1 MKLFYL
7 FLTLILFNSFA
18 LHAQDLFLTVSGEF
32 DGEKTS
38 LDSISIEN
46 LANGTKTTLSNL
58 PNQTEYRINLSKN
71 ALWGKTSV
79 QEHLS
84 KNGFKLITNQ
94 SGLSKVGYN
103 GHLANDG
110 TAEVYNSNGQKV
122 FSTVIKKNLID
133 PKFTFRIGLDGIF
146 IVKIAIDSKIQSYK
160 TLGNTTTGKI
170 DFEIDSNPNNGN
182 IYKSSLGNNS
192 SDFKST
198 LGDSLKVLPYK
209 KGFTTTPQKTI
220 VEGSEK
226 TINFV
231 LEENRE
237 GSFIDERDG
246 KSYAS
251 IKMGKQI
258 WMSENLAYLPDSL
271 EVGSKSGMYV
281 FGYGGNNTTEAKAS
295 ENYKTFGVY
304 YTWTAAM
311 NGSDGSSTNPSNV
324 RGVCPAGWHIPSPAE
339 WQQLKDYLISQNLF
353 IEGDTNKYSC
363 AKALASKDYWSK
375 NGVSLYGTPSLNPET
390 NNSSGFNGIPTSL
403 YYSNRDIPIGDR
415 ANWWSSDFWFDN
427 NGIKNAYFFSMSINT
442 NQFFRSGYENDTKSD
457 YNAYRQY
464 SVRCVSD
471 QSEVEYFK
479 PRLGYPSVVI
489 KDSMATFY
497 CGINSGGG
505 DTITE
510 MGFYLTS
517 ADKTAT
523 ETDTVF
529 IAEINS
535 RSFKHNINGL
545 KPNKTYRYRAF
556 AKNKAGTGLSTGF
569 RFKTR
574 ETFAPNETGSFIDTR
589 DQREYSTVKIGE
601 QWWMS
606 ENLAYLPST
615 TPDNFKSETEPAY
628 YIPNYEGSRDN
639 FYEKFGVLYNYSAA
653 INACPTG
660 WHLPKVDEWKILK
673 NYLLSAGYN
682 HDGTEFEEKAAK
694 SLASETG
701 WESSLG
707 TGSPGCDSNLNN
719 STGFNALPAGYFNT
733 SSKKSDSTN
742 QNGNWWAAPTPG
754 QANDYK
760 GYEIS
765 YRIKYLSKITAGK
778 YDGLSIRCIKD

>member
-146 IVKIAIDSKIQSYK
+146 VVKIAIDSKIQSYK

-271 EVGSKSGMYV
+271 EVGYKTGMNV
-281 FGYGGNNTTEAKAS
+281 FGYGGKNATEAKAS

-311 NGSDGSSTNPSNV
+311 NGSGSSSTNPSNV
-324 RGVCPAGWHIPSPAE
+324 RGVCPAEWHIPSTAE
-339 WQQLKDYLISQNLF
+339 WLQLKEYLISQNLF
-353 IEGDTNKYSC
+353 IEGDTSQYSI
-363 AKALASKDYWSK
+363 AKALVSKDYWSK
-375 NGVSLYGTPSLNPET
+375 FSYGPGEPSDKPET
-390 NNSSGFNGIPTSL
+390 NNSSGFNGRPADSWGN
-403 YYSNRDIPIGDR
+403 SSVVKPNVS
-415 ANWWSSDFWFDN
+415 ANWWTSELWANDQ
-427 NGIKNAYFFSMSINT
+427 GYKKAYFFTIL
-442 NQFFRSGYENDTKSD
+442 GYKKKFEESTDNVNEKM
-457 YNAYRQY
+457 Y

-479 PRLGYPSVVI
+479 PRLSEPSIAI

-497 CGINSGGG
+497 CNIYSEGG
-505 DTITE
+505 DAITE
-510 MGFYLTS
+510 MGFYLSSVNETPN
-517 ADKTAT
+517 

-529 IAEINS
+529 IANITP
-535 RSFKHNINGL
+535 RSFKHSINGL
-545 KPNKTYRYRAF
+545 KPNKTYFFRAF
-556 AKNKAGTGLSTGF
+556 AKNKAGTGLSTVF

-574 ETFAPNETGSFIDTR
+574 ESFARNETGSFIDTR

-628 YIPNYEGSRDN
+628 YVPWYYGSRDN
-639 FYEKFGVLYNYSAA
+639 YYEKFGVLYNYSAA
-653 INACPTG
+653 INACPAG
-660 WHLPKVDEWKILK
+660 WHVPTVDEWNALRK
-673 NYLLSAGYN
+673 YLISAGYN
-682 HDGTEFEEKAAK
+682 YDGSESGDKTAK

-701 WESSLG
+701 WKPSTDFG
-707 TGSPGCDSNLNN
+707 TPGLDGYLNN
-719 STGFNALPAGYFNT
+719 SSGFNGLPGGEFSTFSKRNVSTDYIGY
-733 SSKKSDSTN
+733 
-742 QNGNWWAAPTPG
+742 WWATPSLG
-754 QANDYK
+754 QKNYYNDF
-760 GYEIS
+760 EI
-765 YRIKYLSKITAGK
+765 LCHSKILHG
-778 YDGLSIRCIKD
+778 YYGNEVDGRSIRCIKD